1 MLMCVCECLVASF
14 VSDSAIPWT
23 ATCQALLS
31 MGFFRQEY
39 WSGLP
44 CPFPGDLPDLGTES
58 ASPVF
63 LALQVD
69 SLPMNHGGSCGC
81 RHSVLKDPVST
92 LFAMLV
98 YSQHDRQNDPL
109 KSKSDHVTFLLK
121 TLQWLHFH
129 LSLIVKAHGPQGP
142 T

>member
-1 MLMCVCECLVASF
+1 
-14 VSDSAIPWT
+14 
-23 ATCQALLS
+23 
-31 MGFFRQEY
+31 MGFSRQEY

-44 CPFPGDLPDLGTES
+44 CPSPGDIPDLGTES

-63 LALQVD
+63 LALQAD
-69 SLPMNHGGSCGC
+69 SLPLNHGGSRGC
-81 RHSVLKDPVST
+81 QHSVLKYPVFT
-92 LFAMLV
+92 LFAILV

-109 KSKSDHVTFLLK
+109 KSKSDHVTFLFK
-121 TLQWLHFH
+121 TLHWLYFH